1 MEILLIGLFNV
12 QQPYLGKKEVF
23 RNRLKEK

>member
-12 QQPYLGKKEVF
+12 QQPYLGKEEVF